1 MLSSLNGFLLTDTD
15 TRGSVR
21 ISRSRPHLLLLLLL
35 LSLSPFLFF
44 LLLFFSF
51 FLSFRL
57 PSSRSSFSAVLH
69 CSRSINERRTERVLF
84 FSRFRFFAVAVA
96 VAVVVVVVVVVVER
110 MDFRWHSSAARAT
123 TAVGATP
130 QKRSNRS

>member
-1 MLSSLNGFLLTDTD
+1 MDQFEF
-15 TRGSVR
+15 RG
-21 ISRSRPHLLLLLLL
+21 PAHTFFFFFFFF
-35 LSLSPFLFF
+35 PFLR
-44 LLLFFSF
+44 FFSF
-51 FLSFRL
+51 FCFSFLSFFLFGYRLLDLLSL
-57 PSSRSSFSAVLH
+57 PSSTVLV
-69 CSRSINERRTERVLF
+69 RLTRDFF